1 MNEVTARA
9 ATYEDIVAASNPKT
23 FPCWVLEG
31 AEHPLF
37 LYGAGFFGR
46 QDAVFAARAGVQV
59 ASVVDAN
66 SELMDAMRR
75 MYSPTFPGW
84 TWRTC
89 SVGEYPLR
97 VGQHDVIVL
106 DPWTNDIR
114 PSFAFTSDHALRCA
128 ARYVVTGY
136 YPAEA
141 GVEVTTEMVEADI
154 PGSRCVEVLKRSGH
168 RGGVWWAVLER
179 AS

>member
-9 ATYEDIVAASNPKT
+9 VTYEDIVIASNPTT

-31 AEHPLF
+31 ATNPLF

-46 QDAVFAARAGVQV
+46 QDAVHAARLGVKRATVVDIDRVRMDEMRTMYASHV
-59 ASVVDAN
+59 ASWSWFTGSA
-66 SELMDAMRR
+66 
-75 MYSPTFPGW
+75 
-84 TWRTC
+84 
-89 SVGEYPLR
+89 GEYPLR
-97 VGQHDVIVL
+97 VNQHDVIVL

-114 PSFAFTSDHALRCA
+114 PSFAFTKEHALRCA
-128 ARYVVTGY
+128 TRYVVTGY
-136 YPAEA
+136 FPAEA

-179 AS
+179 SS